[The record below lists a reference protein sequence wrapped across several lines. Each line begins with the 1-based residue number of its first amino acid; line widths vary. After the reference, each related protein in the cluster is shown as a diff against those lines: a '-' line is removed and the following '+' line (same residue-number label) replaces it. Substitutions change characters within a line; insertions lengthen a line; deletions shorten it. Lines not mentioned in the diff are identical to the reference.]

1 MINNSKF
8 KTQSSKLDS
17 RGYILVSVVVITT
30 VILIIGFYL
39 ADALF
44 SEQAIARNQRS
55 ATTAFYL
62 AEAGVQEAIWKIQY
76 DNTVKSTFLYT
87 TNGVSNFSHTNA
99 LIGSGSYSVSI
110 QNIARATAVVE
121 STGYYNIGTKQAQRR
136 IKVDVVKANTPP
148 PFEEHGAIYTAGAT
162 GNEDITF
169 YGINLTITGSV
180 WVEEID
186 ELGNPV
192 MVEHP
197 AGSLLSSRNIEF
209 RDSQA
214 NIMEDI
220 KANGDI
226 VIQSSSVT
234 QGGVRVENAGLTFE
248 MPLFDANAYRTLAQ
262 ASGQLFSNTED
273 LFSGS
278 DTKTFN
284 GIVYVDSTLT
294 VDDNRSLTVNGMLI
308 SAESIV
314 IGSQNKLGTVT
325 INHIADEPSG
335 LVALHELTA
344 KPMSLINVQGLV
356 YVGDRFLL
364 DKWDESVPA
373 TRTVSIEGGIL
384 CRRFFGSGFEKQ
396 GMRNLNIDFDLDY
409 INLGLGNPN
418 DTPVILTQH
427 WEEEY

>member
-1 MINNSKF
+1 MTRNLKF
-8 KTQSSKLDS
+8 NPP
-17 RGYILVSVVVITT
+17 GYILVSVVVITT

-44 SEQAIARNQRS
+44 SEQAITRNQRS

-76 DNTVKSTFLYT
+76 DNAVKNTFLFT
-87 TNGVSNFSHTNA
+87 TNGVSTFSHANA
-99 LIGSGSYSVSI
+99 LLSSGSYSVTITNS
-110 QNIARATAVVE
+110 ARATAVIE
-121 STGYYNIGTKQAQRR
+121 STGFYNVGTKQAQRR

-169 YGINLTITGSV
+169 YGINLTITRSV
-180 WVEEID
+180 WVEELD
-186 ELGNPV
+186 QFGNPV

-197 AGSLLSSRNIEF
+197 AGSLISSRNIEF
-209 RDSQA
+209 RDSTA
-214 NIMEDI
+214 NIIEDI
-220 KANGDI
+220 KANRNI
-226 VIQSSSVT
+226 VIQNSNIT
-234 QGGVRVENAGLTFE
+234 QGGVRVENAGLTLE

-262 ASGQLFSNTED
+262 ASNQLFSDTND
-273 LFSGS
+273 LFDGANS
-278 DTKTFN
+278 KTFN
-284 GIVYVDSTLT
+284 GIVYVDSKLT
-294 VDDNRSLTVNGMLI
+294 VDNNRSLTVNGMLI

-314 IGSQNKLGTVT
+314 VGSQNQLGTVT
-325 INHIADEPSG
+325 INHVNDEPSG

-344 KPMSLINVQGLV
+344 KPKSIISIQGLV
-356 YVGDRFLL
+356 YVGDRFLI

-373 TRTVSIEGGIL
+373 SRNISIEGGIL

-396 GMRNLNIDFDLDY
+396 GMRNLNIDFDLDF

-418 DTPVILTQH
+418 ETPVILTQH